1 MSGYADCLIEIGTE
15 ELPPKALRSLSEAFA
30 QGVSKGIADAKLD
43 SGATEAFATPRR
55 LALLVHD
62 LQLEQAEQQIE
73 KRGPP
78 VRIAFDEQGQPS
90 RAAVAFAKGFSLRV
104 EDLDRLKTPKGEW
117 LIYRGRQA
125 GQAAIDLLPEIVA
138 TALAKLP
145 IPKRMRW
152 GSGDTE
158 FVRPVH
164 WVVLMLGSE
173 TVNAEIMGHRASNS
187 THGHRYH
194 APHAIELKNASGYVE
209 SLTSAG
215 HVLPHFATRQARVAE
230 LVHAAAADLGGKAVV
245 EASVLEEVTA
255 LVEWPVPVCGRFDK
269 EFLRLPE
276 EILIATLQDHQR
288 YFPVRG
294 KDGKLM
300 AHFITISNLDSR
312 EPEQVSRGN
321 ERVVHPR
328 LADASFFWQ
337 QDLQQSLAER
347 REKLR
352 QVVFQKDLGSL
363 FDKSNRVADLC
374 RALSQN
380 PNFNTPDNN
389 PEKLTQAVVRAAEL
403 AKADL
408 LTQMVGE
415 YPELQGR
422 VGYYY
427 ALEDG
432 EDKTIAAAIDEHY
445 LPRHAGDRLP
455 SITAGQILSLADR
468 LDTLTGIFAAG
479 KRPTGNKDPFGLR
492 RSALGLVRILVE
504 SNIELDLPHYIGSAL
519 AAQPISIA
527 QEQDLAAEIFE
538 FINDRLRAY
547 YMDGQAPGCE
557 SERISAEM
565 LAAVRARSPASPL
578 DFHRR
583 LIALQQFLTLP
594 EAESLAQANKRI
606 ANILRGATEDKRTE
620 TSTALFVE
628 KAESNLYQAMTNI
641 ADAHGKRKKV
651 GDYAGILSALATL
664 REPVDTFFDDVMVMS
679 DDPRQRANRLALLRE
694 LQALFLDVADL
705 SVLPS
710 P

>member
-1 MSGYADCLIEIGTE
+1 MSGHADCLIEIGTE
-15 ELPPKALRSLSEAFA
+15 ELPPKALRRLSEAFA
-30 QGVSKGIADAKLD
+30 QEVTKGIIDAKLE
-43 SGATEAFATPRR
+43 SGSTECFATPRR
-55 LALLVHD
+55 LALLIHD

-90 RAAVAFAKGFSLRV
+90 RAAKAFADGFKLRV
-104 EDLDRLKTPKGEW
+104 EDLDRLTTDKGEW
-117 LIYRGRQA
+117 LMYRGTQA
-125 GQAAIDLLPEIVA
+125 GQPAQDLLPDIVA

-152 GSGDTE
+152 GSGDAE

-164 WVVLMLGSE
+164 WVALMLG
-173 TVNAEIMGHRASNS
+173 TDVVAAEIMSHQSGNL

-194 APHAIELKNASGYVE
+194 APQAIALQTASDYVN
-209 SLTSAG
+209 SLTSTG
-215 HVLPHFATRQARVAE
+215 HVLPHFATRQARIEE
-230 LVHAAAADLGGKAVV
+230 LVHAAAAELGGKAVV
-245 EASVLEEVTA
+245 ETAVLEEVTG
-255 LVEWPVPVCGRFDK
+255 LVEWPVPICGRFDQ

-276 EILIATLQDHQR
+276 EVLIATLQEHQR

-294 KDGKLM
+294 DNGKLM
-300 AHFITISNLDSR
+300 AHFITISNLDSL

-321 ERVVHPR
+321 ERVVRPR
-328 LADASFFWQ
+328 LADAAFFWQ

-363 FDKSNRVADLC
+363 FDKSARVADLG
-374 RALSQN
+374 RGLSTN
-380 PNFNTPDNN
+380 PSFAAQEQDA
-389 PEKLTQAVVRAAEL
+389 EKLCEAVGRAAEL

-432 EDKTIAAAIDEHY
+432 EDQSVAEAIEQHY
-445 LPRHAGDRLP
+445 LPRYAGDRLP
-455 SITAGQILSLADR
+455 DTVAGQVLGIADR
-468 LDTLTGIFAAG
+468 LDTLTGIFATG
-479 KRPTGNKDPFGLR
+479 NRPTGNKDPFGLR

-504 SNIELDLPHYIGSAL
+504 SGIELDLPKYLRAAL
-519 AAQPISIA
+519 ATQPLSTTKNP
-527 QEQDLAAEIFE
+527 ELADEVFE

-547 YMDGQAPGCE
+547 YLDGQAPG
-557 SERISAEM
+557 SASGRISREM
-565 LAAVRARSPASPL
+565 FAAVRARSPASPF

-583 LIALQQFLTLP
+583 LLAVQKFLALP
-594 EAESLAQANKRI
+594 DAASLAQANKRI
-606 ANILRGATEDKRTE
+606 ANILRDATEDQ
-620 TSTALFVE
+620 TAKIDSDLFVE
-628 KAESNLYQAMTNI
+628 TAETDLHQALMTI
-641 ADAHGKRKKV
+641 ADDHQQRKSA
-651 GDYAGILSALATL
+651 GDYAGILSTLAGL
-664 REPVDTFFDDVMVMS
+664 REPVDAFFDDVMVMS
-679 DDPRQRANRLALLRE
+679 DDPRQRANRLALLSA